1 MKKCTALITALV
13 MLLSL
18 GLMSVSAMADEQIT
32 LNFWHIW
39 PTDQMAQIVADYIAI
54 YEAEH
59 PNIHVESS
67 AYQEVDYQTQKLPIA
82 ASTKSQGD
90 VFFCWGGGSA
100 KPYVDS
106 GAVLKLDEYLEKYN
120 VREDLL
126 DGTLTYG
133 TYDGGVYGL
142 PLKQWAGVLF
152 CNQELFDQYNVKIPA
167 TWDEMMTAV
176 ETFRANGITPL
187 VLGAKD
193 AWHIGMIQNALAVR
207 TAGPDYVNAALSG
220 EVTMNTEEIVRS
232 AQLLVD
238 LNKAEAFCNGT
249 LGISSEEAQE
259 EFYMGMVAMYFG
271 GSWCASGCDSADN
284 DLVGKV
290 TVAPLPVVEGGK
302 GDATTYSGG
311 VIDFMMV
318 NAATEHPDEAFDFAL
333 GMTKYMSQ
341 ECYKIGD
348 SLPAWKLGDI
358 DDSEVSPTLIAI
370 KDLIQNSTGYVLA
383 WDTFLTGAAI
393 DAHYQA
399 LQGLI
404 AGTMTPEEFA
414 VAMDEA
420 VKAMYAED

>member
-1 MKKCTALITALV
+1 MKKRMSLFVALV
-13 MLLSL
+13 MIL
-18 GLMSVSAMADEQIT
+18 GLTLTVIPGSAEEQIT

-39 PTDQMAQIVADYIAI
+39 PTDQMSEIVDRYIEI
-54 YEAEH
+54 YESEH
-59 PNIHVESS
+59 PNIHIESS
-67 AYQEVDYQTQKLPIA
+67 AYQEVDYQTAKLPIA
-82 ASTKSQGD
+82 AATKSQGD
-90 VFFCWGGGSA
+90 VFFCWGGGA
-100 KPYVDS
+100 AQTYVDA
-106 GAVLKLDEYLEKYN
+106 GAVLQLDPYLEKYGIYD
-120 VREDLL
+120 EIL

-133 TYDGGVYGL
+133 TYNGGVYGL

-152 CNQELFDQYNVKIPA
+152 CNQELFDQYQVKIPE
-167 TWDEMMTAV
+167 TWDDMMDAV
-176 ETFRANGITPL
+176 KTFRANGVTPL

-207 TAGPDYVNAALSG
+207 TAGPEYVNAALSG
-220 EVTMNTEEIVRS
+220 EATMNCEEIIRS

-238 LNKAEAFCNGT
+238 LNHADAFCNGT

-271 GSWCASGCDSADN
+271 GSWCASGCDSEDN

-290 TVAPLPVVEGGK
+290 TVTTLPVVDGGK

-318 NAATEHPDEAFDFAL
+318 NAATEHPDEAFDFAY

-348 SLPAWKLGDI
+348 SLPAWKLPDI
-358 DDSEVSPTLIAI
+358 DESEVSPTLIAI
-370 KDLIQNSTGYVLA
+370 KNLIQDSTGYVLA
-383 WDTFLTGAAI
+383 WDTFLAGAAI

-399 LQGLI
+399 LQALI
-404 AGTMTPEEFA
+404 ADTMTPEEFA

-420 VKAMYAED
+420 VKAMYAK

>member
-1 MKKCTALITALV
+1 MKKCMALLTALV
-13 MLLSL
+13 MLLTL
-18 GLMSVSAMADEQIT
+18 GLTAASAEEKIT

-39 PTDQMAQIVADYIAI
+39 PSDQMYQIVQDYIAI

-59 PNIHVESS
+59 PNIDIVESG
-67 AYQEVDYQTQKLPIA
+67 YQEVDYQTAKLPIA

-106 GAVLKLDEYLEKYN
+106 GAVMQLDTYLEKNN
-120 VREDLL
+120 VYDDLL

-133 TYDGGVYGL
+133 TYNGGVYGL

-152 CNQELFDQYNVKIPA
+152 CNQELFDQYDVKIPT

-176 ETFRANGITPL
+176 ETFRSNGVTPL

-220 EVTMNTEEIVRS
+220 EATMDTDAIVQS

-238 LNKAEAFCNGT
+238 LNNAEAFCTGT
-249 LGISSEEAQE
+249 LGVSSEEAQE

-271 GSWCASGCDSADN
+271 GSWCASGCDSPEN

-290 TVAPLPVVEGGK
+290 TVTALPVVEGGL
-302 GDATTYSGG
+302 GDETTYSGG

-348 SLPAWKLGDI
+348 SLPAWKLPDI
-358 DDSEVSPTLIAI
+358 DESEVSPTLIAI
-370 KDLIQNSTGYVLA
+370 KNLIQNSTGYVLA

-393 DAHYQA
+393 NDHYQA

-404 AGTMTPEEFA
+404 AGTMTPAEFA
-414 VAMDEA
+414 KAMDES
-420 VKAMYAED
+420 VKAMYAEE

>member
-1 MKKCTALITALV
+1 MKKCMAMVTALV
-13 MLLSL
+13 MLLSM
-18 GLMSVSAMADEQIT
+18 GLTTVSAFAEEQIT

-39 PTDQMAQIVADYIAI
+39 PTDKMADIVANYIEI

-82 ASTKSQGD
+82 AATKSQGD
-90 VFFCWGGGSA
+90 VFFCWGGGA
-100 KPYVDS
+100 AQKYVDS
-106 GAVLKLDEYLEKYN
+106 GAVLRLDEYLDKYN
-120 VREDLL
+120 VYDQIL

-133 TYDGGVYGL
+133 TYGDGIYGL

-152 CNQELFDQYNVKIPA
+152 CNQEIFDEYGVAIPT

-176 ETFRANGITPL
+176 ETFRANGVTPL

-220 EVTMNTEEIVRS
+220 EATMNTEEIVKS

-238 LNKAEAFCNGT
+238 LNNAEAFCAGT

-271 GSWCASGCDSADN
+271 GSWVASGCDNEDN

-302 GDATTYSGG
+302 GDATTFSGG

-333 GMTKYMSQ
+333 GMTKYMSE

-348 SLPAWKLGDI
+348 SLPAWKLGEI

-383 WDTFLTGAAI
+383 WDTFLSGAAI

-404 AGTMTPEEFA
+404 AGTITPEQFA
-414 VAMDEA
+414 VDMDEA
-420 VKAMYAED
+420 VQAMYAEG

>member
-1 MKKCTALITALV
+1 MKKCMAWLIALV
-13 MLLSL
+13 MLLTL
-18 GLMSVSAMADEQIT
+18 GLAVASAEEEVT

-39 PTDQMAQIVADYIAI
+39 PSDQMHQIVTDYISI

-59 PNIHVESS
+59 PNVHIVESG
-67 AYQEVDYQTQKLPIA
+67 YQEVEYQTAKLPIA

-106 GAVLKLDEYLEKYN
+106 GAVLQLDSYLEKNN
-120 VREDLL
+120 VKDELL

-133 TYDGGVYGL
+133 TYNGGVYGL

-176 ETFRANGITPL
+176 ETFRANGVTPL

-220 EVTMNTEEIVRS
+220 EETMNCEAIVKS

-238 LNKAEAFCNGT
+238 LNNAEAFCNGT
-249 LGISSEEAQE
+249 LGVSSEEAQE

-271 GSWCASGCDSADN
+271 GSWCASGCDSAEN

-290 TVAPLPVVEGGK
+290 TVTTLPVVEGGL
-302 GDATTYSGG
+302 GDETTYSGG

-348 SLPAWKLGDI
+348 SLPAWKLPDI
-358 DDSEVSPTLIAI
+358 DESEVSPTLIAI
-370 KDLIQNSTGYVLA
+370 KNLIQNSTGYVLA

-393 DAHYQA
+393 NDHYQA

-414 VAMDEA
+414 VAMDES
-420 VKAMYAED
+420 VKAMYAEQ

>member
-1 MKKCTALITALV
+1 MKKCMALLTALV
-13 MLLSL
+13 MLLAL
-18 GLMSVSAMADEQIT
+18 GLTAASAEEQIT
-32 LNFWHIW
+32 LKFWHIW
-39 PTDQMAQIVADYIAI
+39 PTDQMSQIVADYIKI

-59 PNIHVESS
+59 PNIHIEDS
-67 AYQEVDYQTQKLPIA
+67 AYQEVDYQTTKLPIA

-90 VFFCWGGGSA
+90 VFFSWGGGYA
-100 KPYVDS
+100 KTYVDA
-106 GAVLKLDEYLEKYN
+106 GTVLQLDSYLEKAGVYD
-120 VREDLL
+120 EIL
-126 DGTLTYG
+126 DGTLTYA

-152 CNQELFDQYNVKIPA
+152 CNQELFDQYGVKIPT

-176 ETFRANGITPL
+176 ETFRANGVTPL

-207 TAGPDYVNAALSG
+207 TAGPEYVNAALSG
-220 EVTMNTEEIVRS
+220 EKTMNTEAIVRS

-238 LNKAEAFCNGT
+238 LNEAKAFCDGT

-271 GSWCASGCDSADN
+271 GSWCASGCDSPDN

-290 TVAPLPVVEGGK
+290 TVTTLPVVEGGA
-302 GDATTYSGG
+302 GDETTYSGG
-311 VIDFMMV
+311 VIDFMLV
-318 NAATEHPDEAFDFAL
+318 NSATEHPDEAFDFAL

-348 SLPAWKLGDI
+348 SLPAWKLPDI
-358 DDSEVSPTLIAI
+358 DESEVSPTLIAI
-370 KDLIQNSTGYVLA
+370 KNLIQNSTGYVLA

-399 LQGLI
+399 LQALI

-414 VAMDEA
+414 AAMDEA
-420 VKAMYAED
+420 VKAMYAQ